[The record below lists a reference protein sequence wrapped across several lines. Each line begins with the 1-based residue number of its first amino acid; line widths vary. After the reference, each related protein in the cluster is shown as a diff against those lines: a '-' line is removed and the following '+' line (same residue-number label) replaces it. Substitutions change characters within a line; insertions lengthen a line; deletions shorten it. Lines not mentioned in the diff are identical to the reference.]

1 MCDLEY
7 LPRASLAIQTGQ
19 PVMRIGD
26 SVVLRL
32 DHDGGLKAWNCWVY
46 RGKNTKMIKLN
57 LNDDSKTLDF
67 QSRAVRCLE
76 TIFWCTDSTQ
86 KRRSNQVI
94 VRTSGST

>member
-7 LPRASLAIQTGQ
+7 LPRASLAIQTGH
-19 PVMRIGD
+19 PVMHTGD

-32 DHDGGLKAWNCWVY
+32 DHDGGLKGWNCWVY
-46 RGKNTKMIKLN
+46 RGNNTKMIKLR
-57 LNDDSKTLDF
+57 LNNDSKTLDF
-67 QSRAVRCLE
+67 QSRPVGYLG

-86 KRRSNQVI
+86 KLRSNQVI